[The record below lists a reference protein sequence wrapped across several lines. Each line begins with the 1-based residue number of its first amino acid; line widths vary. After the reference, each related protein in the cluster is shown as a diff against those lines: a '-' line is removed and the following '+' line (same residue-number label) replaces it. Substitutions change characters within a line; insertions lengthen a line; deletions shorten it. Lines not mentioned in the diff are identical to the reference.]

1 MQNGMVLPGKSL
13 RETQNIL
20 FLLRAYSRAKNCPA
34 NGKSRLASDDRDLH
48 EQYAKHR
55 PQVNTLLRVATLA
68 FNPIQT

>member
-1 MQNGMVLPGKSL
+1 MILLGQNL

-34 NGKSRLASDDRDLH
+34 KGKSRLASDGRDLH
-48 EQYAKHR
+48 EQYDKHR

-68 FNPIQT
+68 FIPIQT